1 MTIDTNK
8 KIDIIKYFE
17 LNTRSEH
24 NMLEC
29 KEAQSGMPKSLWDT
43 YSSFANTNGGIIL
56 LGIKQIA
63 EADFVVTGVKDP
75 IAMEKDFWSSIANP
89 RTTNRNILS
98 QTDVQIIT
106 DISDKKVIMITVP
119 EAANNQ
125 KPIFIRGLME
135 NTYIRNGQGDT
146 KATEEELHAL
156 IRNSQSDADSF
167 ILKDFTIKDLDAATI
182 AAFKTIVISRYPNKE
197 YEKRT
202 DEEFLR
208 ELGFYRLDRKTQ
220 LYYPTQGCLLFF
232 GKYNSIKD
240 VFPSFHLDFFDYRG
254 STSRWIDRV
263 ASDEPNN
270 IEMNIFNFFNIV
282 YNKLL
287 AADSNHFALNDNMMR
302 IEHSLM
308 TALREALVNS
318 LVHADY
324 RSTSVPIRIEIH
336 DDYFLF
342 KNPGKM
348 LVSIQEFEN
357 GGNTI
362 CRNNTVMQGFRATG
376 FAERQGMG
384 GKEIISV
391 AMNNK
396 LMLPT
401 INTNLMFTELKF
413 WKIDA
418 ASYPD
423 LSDDEQK
430 ILRLILNSNHPISKK
445 EIEQNF
451 SSLSERKIRSSLEK
465 LIKTEK
471 IISTG
476 KARATKY
483 IINPTSTEFKWILS
497 KLISQLKDNL

>member
-1 MTIDTNK
+1 MTIDSNK
-8 KIDIIKYFE
+8 KIDIVKQFE

-24 NMLEC
+24 SMLEC
-29 KEAQSGMPKSLWDT
+29 KEAQSVIPKSLWDT

-56 LGIKQIA
+56 LGIKQIS
-63 EADFVVTGVKDP
+63 DSNFVVTGVKDP
-75 IAMEKDFWSSIANP
+75 IAMEKDFWASVTNP
-89 RTTNRNILS
+89 KTTNINILS
-98 QTDVQIIT
+98 TSDVQIIT
-106 DISDKKVIMITVP
+106 DVSDKKVLMITVP
-119 EAANNQ
+119 EATNNQ
-125 KPIFIRGLME
+125 KPVFIRGVME

-146 KATEEELHAL
+146 KATDRELQAL

-202 DEEFLR
+202 DEEFLK

-220 LYYPTQGCLLFF
+220 QYHPTQGCLLFF

-254 STSRWIDRV
+254 AINRWNDRV

-270 IEMNIFNFFNIV
+270 VEMNVFNFFNIV

-287 AADSNHFALNDNMMR
+287 AADANHFALDNNLMR

-308 TALREALVNS
+308 TALREALVNT

-324 RSTSVPIRIEIH
+324 RSTNVPIRIEIH
-336 DDYFLF
+336 NDCFIF

-362 CRNNTVMQGFRATG
+362 CRNNIVMQGFRATG

-396 LMLPT
+396 LMLPS

-423 LSDDEQK
+423 LSKDEQE
-430 ILRLILNSNHPISKK
+430 ILRLVLNSKQAISKK

-451 SSLSERKIRSSLEK
+451 SELSERKIRSALEK
-465 LIKTEK
+465 LIKAGK
-471 IISTG
+471 IVPIG

-483 IINPTSTEFKWILS
+483 IINPTSTEFKWRLS
-497 KLISQLKDNL
+497 KLISQLNDNF